1 MLRIVDLLNN
11 IGEDDSHMADADS
24 RGQVKL
30 GRSLSAPE
38 RSRASI
44 DATHEAAMAMLA
56 MVDDDD
62 EHAAS
67 CPEDKQSPR
76 AMRSFSRFVPR

>member
-11 IGEDDSHMADADS
+11 IGEDDTQLADADN

-30 GRSLSAPE
+30 GRSVSAPE
-38 RSRASI
+38 RGTSV
-44 DATHEAAMAMLA
+44 DDCHEAAMAMMA
-56 MVDDDD
+56 MVDDD

-76 AMRSFSRFVPR
+76 SVKPRLD